1 MFSRK
6 KNQHKSSYQPPG
18 WGALL
23 GTLLALI
30 LAIAAFWGTTQFISN
45 RIQYLDSDLQREF
58 IIPDVPDED

>member
-1 MFSRK
+1 MK
-6 KNQHKSSYQPPG
+6 KQHKSSYQPAG

-45 RIQYLDSDLQREF
+45 RIQYLDADLQREF
-58 IIPDVPDED
+58 VVPDAIEP